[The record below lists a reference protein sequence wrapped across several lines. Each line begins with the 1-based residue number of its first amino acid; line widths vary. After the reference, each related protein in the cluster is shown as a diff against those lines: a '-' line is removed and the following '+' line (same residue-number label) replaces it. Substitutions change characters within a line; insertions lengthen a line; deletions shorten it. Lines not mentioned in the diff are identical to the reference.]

1 MALQKL
7 ARRIVVAI
15 EHWKPPN
22 PMKGVT
28 TADMEW
34 ARHAVRDQEYRADAR
49 SPQWFGFALAERLHM
64 DTGDGDEPKLSVG
77 DKGIINAV
85 LRTWIKNGVLATED
99 RTGDDRHEH
108 TFFVVGRF

>member
-1 MALQKL
+1 
-7 ARRIVVAI
+7 
-15 EHWKPPN
+15 
-22 PMKGVT
+22 
-28 TADMEW
+28 
-34 ARHAVRDQEYRADAR
+34 
-49 SPQWFGFALAERLHM
+49 M

-99 RTGDDRHEH
+99 RTGDDRHKH